1 MKTGFYPGCSMKG
14 SAREYSES
22 LLAVARALGRELPE
36 VPDWNCCGATA
47 AHNLDRDLALALP
60 ARILAAAEKE
70 GMEEVLV
77 PCAACYS
84 RLSVTRHELLEDEAL
99 RQRISGLVE
108 ADYRGTAK
116 VLNIIEWL
124 AAVPDLEGRVKK
136 PFARKVACYYGCL
149 LVRPAGIV
157 KFDRPEEPQSM
168 DLLMKKLGAEPL
180 DWAFKTECCGAGFSV
195 SRTDLV
201 ARLSGL
207 ILEDAVSRGAE
218 AVIVACPMCHL
229 NLDMRRPNI
238 EKSAGRKFN
247 IPVIYITQALGL
259 ALGLKP
265 KQLGLQRHK
274 VKVRFGTGAAHGE
287 SFAATITPV
296 SAKPATGAKSAA
308 KDGPTDVGP
317 ASGDS
322 PASAPSS
329 GSSSGSEA

>member
-22 LLAVARALGRELPE
+22 LLAVAAALGMGLPE
-36 VPDWNCCGATA
+36 IPDWNCCGATA
-47 AHNLDRDLALALP
+47 AHNLDHDLALALP

-84 RLSVTRHELLEDEAL
+84 RLSVTRHELLEDDEL
-99 RQRISGLVE
+99 RQKISGLVE

-124 AAVPDLEGRVKK
+124 SRIPDLESRIKK
-136 PFARKVACYYGCL
+136 SFAHKVACYYGCL

-157 KFDRPEEPQSM
+157 KFDRPEEPQMM
-168 DLLMKKLGAEPL
+168 DLLMKKLGADPL
-180 DWAFKTECCGAGFSV
+180 DWAFKTECCGAGFSI

-201 ARLSGL
+201 ARLSGF

-238 EKSAGRKFN
+238 EKHVGKKFE

-259 ALGLKP
+259 AMGIEPRK
-265 KQLGLQRHK
+265 LGLQRHK
-274 VKVRFGTGAAHGE
+274 VKVKFVPPAAASKVIGKKSVPGE
-287 SFAATITPV
+287 A
-296 SAKPATGAKSAA
+296 
-308 KDGPTDVGP
+308 
-317 ASGDS
+317 
-322 PASAPSS
+322 
-329 GSSSGSEA
+329 